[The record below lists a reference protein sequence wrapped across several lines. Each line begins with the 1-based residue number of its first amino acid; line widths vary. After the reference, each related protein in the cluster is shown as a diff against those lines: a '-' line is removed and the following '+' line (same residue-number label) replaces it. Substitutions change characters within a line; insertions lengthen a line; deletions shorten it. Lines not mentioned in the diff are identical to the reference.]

1 MGIYYTLK
9 DKKPVPASNVHEWS
23 NWFEKTDRIVAK
35 DTVENSRIS
44 TVFLGLDHSFGEGPP
59 LLFETLVFDGPLAD
73 EMERYRTWEEAEAGH
88 IKMVEKVK
96 AEASYPEEDI

>member
-9 DKKPVPASNVHEWS
+9 DKKSVPTFNKHEWS
-23 NWFEKTDRIVAK
+23 NWFEKADRIVAK

-88 IKMVEKVK
+88 IKMVERVK